1 MRQNFVVHTWAS
13 SAAHLLPIL
22 LDSPT
27 SSLSRHQGGER
38 EGQEGGADD
47 GGTEL
52 NKRTPLA
59 CALARSAAQ
68 PSADGNQKAEAA
80 GLEDQERCRVL
91 RPAPATQS
99 DFDLNPVAWS
109 VCVCA
114 RVACRTTQRVAC
126 VAPSA
131 PLA

>member
-1 MRQNFVVHTWAS
+1 MQQNIVVHTWAS

-27 SSLSRHQGGER
+27 SSPSRDQGGER
-38 EGQEGGADD
+38 EGHADD
-47 GGTEL
+47 GGTGL

-68 PSADGNQKAEAA
+68 PPADGTQKAGAV
-80 GLEDQERCRVL
+80 GLEEEERCRVL
-91 RPAPATQS
+91 RPAPTSQS

-114 RVACRTTQRVAC
+114 RPPCRARALTTAHVA
-126 VAPSA
+126 
-131 PLA
+131 